1 MSRVSLTLLEFS
13 NRVLRALQQNR
24 SQARLLY
31 LLNQTGMK
39 HRKYMCGEY
48 DMFHI
53 CLSLMEKVVKDEL
66 PQPMVRNESCSLLN
80 CIK

>member
-1 MSRVSLTLLEFS
+1 MFRLSRTLLECS
-13 NRVLRALQQNR
+13 NRFLRALQQNR

-31 LLNQTGMK
+31 LLNQTGVK

-53 CLSLMEKVVKDEL
+53 CLSLVEKVVKDEL
-66 PQPMVRNESCSLLN
+66 PQPMVRNDRSSSRN